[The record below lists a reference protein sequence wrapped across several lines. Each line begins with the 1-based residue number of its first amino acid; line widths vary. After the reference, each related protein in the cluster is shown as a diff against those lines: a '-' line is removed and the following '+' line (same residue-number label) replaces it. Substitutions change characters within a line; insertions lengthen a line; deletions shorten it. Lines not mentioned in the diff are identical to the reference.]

1 MHATISRRLA
11 VALLLGATAATAA
24 RAQTA
29 PASPPTR
36 IRGTIK
42 SLDGNVLSVTTRE
55 GPVVQIKLN
64 DGFTVASLKKLALT
78 DITKGS
84 YIGTAAEPGPDGE
97 LVALEVLVFPEANR
111 GAGEGHYAWDLTP
124 KTTMT
129 NANVEA
135 SVQGNAGNVLTL
147 THKNG
152 TTKVRVPPGVPI
164 VTPQPAAKEDLQPG
178 RAIFSI
184 AAKAADGTLSTGRVT
199 VEKDGVAPPM

>member
-1 MHATISRRLA
+1 MKALLTRRLA
-11 VALLLGATAATAA
+11 VTLLLAGATAAH
-24 RAQTA
+24 AQTA
-29 PASPPTR
+29 PATTPTR

-42 SLDGNVLSVTTRE
+42 SLDGNILSVTTRE

-64 DGFTVASLKKLALT
+64 DGFTVASLKKLALA

-135 SVQGNAGNVLTL
+135 SVSGNSGNTLTL

-164 VTPQPAAKEDLQPG
+164 VTPQPATKEDLQPG
-178 RAIFSI
+178 RAIFSV
-184 AAKAADGTLSTGRVT
+184 AAKSADGTLSAARVT